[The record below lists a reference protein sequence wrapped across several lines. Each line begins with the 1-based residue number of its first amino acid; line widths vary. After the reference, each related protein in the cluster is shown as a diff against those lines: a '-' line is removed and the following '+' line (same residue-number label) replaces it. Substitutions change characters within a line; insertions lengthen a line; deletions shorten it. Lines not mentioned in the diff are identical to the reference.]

1 MTSESLQLCTICGDY
16 NNGKYLFEKSS
27 NNFDSNCLRIYK
39 CRKCKSIYLGKYNS
53 NFEEDLYAYYDKSS
67 DYTKDQV
74 YSQLTKQSYIKVL
87 GLLKAYGSGQTI
99 LDVGCGNGSFVDIA
113 MENGYKVRGIDLS
126 QSAINIGL
134 KFNLPVENMDFL
146 SSEIRNASFDVITM
160 FEVIEHLPEPVKF
173 LKKAEL
179 VVRPNGIVYL
189 TTPNFNSIERRIFG
203 KRWNIFHREHL
214 TYFTPGTLRGAIT
227 DNTGFKILHVET
239 RNISSEL
246 IAFFTH
252 LLPASSSLNSSNMS
266 GGLKSDTPQPDIRA
280 RISNSPWLSWLKR
293 CANYFLNATGLGA
306 TIVIVLQRPHPRV
319 TERSSPNQ

>member
-16 NNGKYLFEKSS
+16 NNGKYLFEKVS
-27 NNFDSNCLRIYK
+27 NNFDSNFLRIYK
-39 CRKCKSIYLGKYNS
+39 CRKCKSIYLGKYSS
-53 NFEEDLYAYYDKSS
+53 NFEEDLYAYYDKRS

-74 YSQLTKQSYIKVL
+74 YSHLTKQSYIKVL
-87 GLLKAYGSGQTI
+87 GLLKAYGAGQSI

-126 QSAINIGL
+126 QSAIKVGL

-146 SSEIRNASFDVITM
+146 SSEIENSSFDVITM

-179 VVRPNGIVYL
+179 VVRPGGIVYL

-203 KRWNIFHREHL
+203 KSWNIFHREHL

-227 DNTGFKILHVET
+227 NNTGLEILYVET
-239 RNISSEL
+239 RNISGEL
-246 IAFFTH
+246 ISFLTH
-252 LLPASSSLNSSNMS
+252 LLPSSSSRNSSNMS
-266 GGLKSDTPQPDIRA
+266 GGLKADSPPSDIRA
-280 RISNSPWLSWLKR
+280 RIANSPWLSWLKR
-293 CANYFLNATGLGA
+293 CANYCLNATGLGA
-306 TIVIVLQRPHPRV
+306 TIVIVLKRPHRRD
-319 TERSSPNQ
+319 TECSRPNQ